1 MKYSCIPL
9 RVPRGFTLIELLV
22 VIAIIGILAGILVP
36 SVGMILNRAN
46 EAKTKSAYSQWA
58 TAIEQFRSEY
68 GYYPNFSGST
78 VTAGTRVLDLSPG
91 GGGTSAAAAA
101 FVQVMEGRE
110 TASNPTDR
118 INRRMINFITFDEDF
133 VVRNAAGEVQRF
145 EDAFGNANIQILM
158 DADRDGVLA
167 RNAFHSSVQADVP
180 SSGLRAGVA
189 VYSVPT
195 ASQPKIISWE
205 PAD

>member
-1 MKYSCIPL
+1 MKYSITPL
-9 RVPRGFTLIELLV
+9 RTLRGFTLIELLV
-22 VIAIIGILAGILVP
+22 VIAIIGLLAGILVP
-36 SVGMILNRAN
+36 SVGIILNRAN

-68 GYYPNFSGST
+68 GYYPNFTGST

-91 GGGTSAAAAA
+91 GDGTSATAAA
-101 FVQVMEGRE
+101 FVLVMEGRE
-110 TASNPTDR
+110 TAANPTER
-118 INRRMINFITFDEDF
+118 VNRRMINFITFDEDF
-133 VVRNAAGEVQRF
+133 LVRNATGAVQRF

-167 RNAFHSSVQADVP
+167 RSAFHASVQDDVP
-180 SSGLRAGVA
+180 ASGLRAGVA
-189 VYSVPT
+189 IYSIPT
-195 ASQPKIISWE
+195 ASQPKVISWE